1 MTRPAPPRPQAIVAR
16 ALVGSSVAVLVMGL
30 ILNSQGQTAGGP
42 EALSWVAV
50 AWALL
55 APLVA
60 VALRGRGLVEPGD
73 DARGPEERA
82 QRDRASLVFFALLE
96 SAAVLGGIAAIVSRP
111 WWPLAAALFPLAVM
125 LLNLP
130 PRRG

>member
-60 VALRGRGLVEPGD
+60 VALRGRD
-73 DARGPEERA
+73 
-82 QRDRASLVFFALLE
+82 SLVFFAVLE
-96 SAAVLGGIAAIVSRP
+96 SAAVLAGIAAIVSRP
-111 WWPLAAALFPLAVM
+111 WWPLAAALVPLAVM

>member
-1 MTRPAPPRPQAIVAR
+1 MTRATPPDPMGLVAR

-30 ILNSQGQTAGGP
+30 ILNRQGQTAGGP

-50 AWALL
+50 GWALL

-60 VALRGRGLVEPGD
+60 VAVRGRGLVEPGD
-73 DARGPEERA
+73 AARAPEERA
-82 QRDRASLVFFALLE
+82 QRDRDSLVFFAILE

-111 WWPLAAALFPLAVM
+111 WWPLAAGVVPLAVM

>member
-50 AWALL
+50 AWALV
-55 APLVA
+55 APLAAVA
-60 VALRGRGLVEPGD
+60 VRGRGLVASAEEP
-73 DARGPEERA
+73 RTPEE
-82 QRDRASLVFFALLE
+82 ASVEARQSLLFFAILE

-111 WWPLAAALFPLAVM
+111 WWPLVAALVPLAVM
-125 LLNLP
+125 VLNLP

>member
-1 MTRPAPPRPQAIVAR
+1 MNRPIPPRPQAIVAR

-60 VALRGRGLVEPGD
+60 VRGRGLVASAEEP
-73 DARGPEERA
+73 RTPEEASVEAR
-82 QRDRASLVFFALLE
+82 QSLVFFAILE

-111 WWPLAAALFPLAVM
+111 WWPLAAALVPLAVM

>member
-73 DARGPEERA
+73 D
-82 QRDRASLVFFALLE
+82 RASLVFFALLE

>member
-1 MTRPAPPRPQAIVAR
+1 VAR

-60 VALRGRGLVEPGD
+60 VAVRGRGLVEPGD
-73 DARGPEERA
+73 AARAPEERA
-82 QRDRASLVFFALLE
+82 QRDRDSLVFFAILE

-111 WWPLAAALFPLAVM
+111 WWPLAAGVVPLAVM

>member
-1 MTRPAPPRPQAIVAR
+1 MTRPTTPHPAAIVAR

-42 EALSWVAV
+42 EALSWVGV
-50 AWALL
+50 GWALV

-60 VALRGRGLVEPGD
+60 VAIRGQGLVARPDEPGT
-73 DARGPEERA
+73 PEE
-82 QRDRASLVFFALLE
+82 ASVQARQSLLFFAVLE

-111 WWPLAAALFPLAVM
+111 WWPLAAALFPLAIM